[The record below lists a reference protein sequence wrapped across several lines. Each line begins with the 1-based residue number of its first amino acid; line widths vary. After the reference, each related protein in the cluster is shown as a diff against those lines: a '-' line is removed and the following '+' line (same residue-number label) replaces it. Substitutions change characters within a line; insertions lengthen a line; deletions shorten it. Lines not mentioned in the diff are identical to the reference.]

1 MRWQRLSLRSVAAD
15 EGMWQPAL
23 TVRRSFKMFSSVID
37 LLTLVVC
44 YGFPSAMTV
53 QQLTSADDRQKCET
67 LFTRGEWDVMLLG
80 NKC

>member
-37 LLTLVVC
+37 LLYSLRYVPCRV
-44 YGFPSAMTV
+44 PSAMTV
-53 QQLTSADDRQKCET
+53 LQLRMTAKSVKYCSREAS
-67 LFTRGEWDVMLLG
+67 GM
-80 NKC
+80 